1 MFKLVLFSLFAA
13 SIATANDSDLFFDD
27 SVVQEVRFTFDDPDW
42 YDMLFNAHASD
53 PTDPMFPATFEWGDQ
68 MLDVG
73 VRFKGNSSFG
83 IPTQKK
89 SFKIDFDEYDEDN
102 PDAQFLGLS
111 GLALNNGFKDPSFMR
126 EKMFLEFASQWV
138 FEIRAVHTRVYVND
152 VYWGLYIAV
161 EEVDKTFVQS
171 RFGAGED
178 GNLFKGQAS
187 DDGGGGQGDFGSSLE
202 WLGTDPAPYHDKYQL
217 KTNEAEDDYSGLI
230 EFIDAL
236 NNTTLEEM
244 PAALEPLF
252 DVDGALH
259 TMALNILFSHL
270 DSYSGSAHNY
280 YLYDRND
287 TGKFTHIH
295 WDVNETFGSFR
306 FALPPQFNMEQLH
319 ALWLPPPNDPRPMM
333 ERLWD
338 VDVYQKRYLR
348 IMAEMLRN
356 GFHGNEME
364 PRITLLA
371 DLIRDDVYAD
381 TQKQYSN
388 NAFEINLYNNYGSGQ
403 GSVYGVQS
411 FASNRYAYLRS
422 QLDSYAE
429 ETDMQINELMSVNTT
444 TMFDEFSEYDPW
456 VEIYNLGPGRLPMQA
471 YYLSDDASDLTRWH
485 LPSRW
490 VQDGEFPTLWIDGQ
504 PKQGSE
510 HAPFTLSPKGGELYL
525 TDGTIIIDSVAYPAI
540 GADESYGRQGERSG
554 DWAVQDATPNYENT
568 ISLPSYD
575 GILFINEFMADNETI
590 IADEAGEFDDW
601 IELYNGGT
609 EAIDLSGM
617 YMTDDLGEPTIWQI
631 PEGITI
637 EAGSFLLVWADS
649 DAEQGSTHADFKLS
663 SGGEDIG
670 LIAVDGVTVIDSLTY
685 TAQSTDI
692 SYGRIPDGGEG
703 WTFMSTPTPESANQA
718 DTPEVPVLFINE
730 FMADNETTIED
741 PDDAGAFEDWIEIY
755 NPNESAID
763 MSGLFMTDD
772 LTEPGMW
779 VFQEGVTIAAGG
791 YLLVWADDDAEQGP
805 THTTFKLG
813 GSGEEIGLFATDGST
828 LIDSI
833 VFGAQETDVSYGRLP
848 DGGDDWQSFYSP
860 TPGTANEEETMPE
873 DVNGDGVIDLSD
885 LLAVV
890 GSWGACEGCPEDIN
904 GAGTGDV
911 TDLLA
916 VIAVW

>member
-1 MFKLVLFSLFAA
+1 MLKITLAILISCSVVF
-13 SIATANDSDLFFDD
+13 ANDSDLFFDD
-27 SVVQEVRFTFDDPDW
+27 SVVQEVRFTFGDSNW
-42 YDMLFNAHASD
+42 YNTLFNAHASD
-53 PTDPMFPATFEWGDQ
+53 PNDPMFPATFSWNDQ
-68 MLDVG
+68 VLDVG

-102 PDAQFLGLS
+102 PDAQFLGLT
-111 GLALNNGFKDPSFMR
+111 GLALNNGFKDPSFIR

-138 FEIRAVHTRVYVND
+138 PEIRAVHTRVYVND

-171 RFGAGED
+171 RFGDGED

-187 DDGGGGQGDFGSSLE
+187 DDATGPGGDFGSSLE
-202 WLGTDPAPYHDKYQL
+202 WLGSDPEPYHDKYQL
-217 KTNEAEDDYSGLI
+217 KTNETADDYSGLI

-236 NNTTLEEM
+236 NNTSLEDM
-244 PAALEPLF
+244 PDALEPVF

-259 TMALNILFSHL
+259 TMALNILFAHL
-270 DSYSGSAHNY
+270 DSYSGSAHNF
-280 YLYDRND
+280 YLYDRDD

-319 ALWLPPPNDPRPMM
+319 SLWLPPANEPRPMM

-338 VDVYQKRYLR
+338 VDAYQKRYLR

-364 PRITLLA
+364 PRITQLA

-381 TQKQYSN
+381 TQKHYSN
-388 NAFEINLYNNYGSGQ
+388 YAFETNLYNNYDTGQ
-403 GSVYGVQS
+403 GSEYGVQS
-411 FASNRYAYLRS
+411 FATNRYTYLRN
-422 QLDSYAE
+422 QLDGFAE
-429 ETDMQINELMSVNTT
+429 ESDMQINELMSVNET
-444 TMFDEFSEYDPW
+444 TMYDKYSEYDPW
-456 VEIYNLGPGRLPMQA
+456 VEIHNLGPGQLPMQS
-471 YYLSDDASDLTRWH
+471 YYLSDDSGDLTKWP

-490 VQDGEFPTLWIDGQ
+490 VQDGEFPTLWLDGQ
-504 PKQGSE
+504 PEQGPE
-510 HAPFTLSPKGGELYL
+510 HATFTIDAEGGTLYL
-525 TDGTIIIDSVAYPAI
+525 SDGTTIIDSVTYLAL
-540 GADESYGRQGERSG
+540 GADESYGRQGELS
-554 DWAVQDATPNYENT
+554 DEWAVQDATPNDENT
-568 ISLPSYD
+568 ISLPDYE
-575 GILFINEFMADNETI
+575 GILFINEFMADNETT

-601 IELYNGGT
+601 IEIYNSGD
-609 EAIDLSGM
+609 EEIDLSGM
-617 YMTDDLGEPTIWQI
+617 YMTDDLADPMIWQI

-637 EAGSFLLVWADS
+637 AAGGYLLVWADS
-649 DAEQGSTHADFKLS
+649 DAEQGSTHADFKLG

-670 LIAVDGVTVIDSLTY
+670 LIAADGVTVIDSLTY

-692 SYGRIPDGGEG
+692 SYGRIPDGGES
-703 WTFMSTPTPESANQA
+703 WTFMSTPTPESENQA
-718 DTPEVPVLFINE
+718 DAPEIPVLFINE

-741 PDDAGAFEDWIEIY
+741 PDDPEAFEDWIEIY
-755 NPNESAID
+755 NPSETAID

-772 LTEPGMW
+772 LAEPGMW
-779 VFQEGVTIAAGG
+779 VFQEGVIIEAGG
-791 YLLVWADDDAEQGP
+791 YLLVWADNDAEQGP

-813 GSGEEIGLFATDGST
+813 GGGEEIGLFASDGLT
-828 LIDSI
+828 VIDSI
-833 VFGAQETDVSYGRLP
+833 VFGEQVTDVSFGRLP
-848 DGGDDWQSFYSP
+848 DGGDDWQSFNSP
-860 TPGTANEEETMPE
+860 TPGAANEEESMPE
-873 DVNGDGVIDLSD
+873 DVNGDGVIDVSD

-890 GSWGACEGCPEDIN
+890 GAWGACDGCPEDIN
-904 GAGTGDV
+904 GDGVVDV